1 VRECQ
6 GPFAVAGEHRLSVG
20 EDGGAGGGVAGVA
33 DRDVARQIAQDSLIE
48 DVRDE
53 PHAAVGSR
61 HAFPIHSHHPRG
73 LLPPMLQ
80 AVETEVCDAGCVG
93 NAGDAD
99 DAAHFAV
106 NLPCVGI
113 RSRNIPV

>member
-1 VRECQ
+1 RRR
-6 GPFAVAGEHRLSVG
+6 HTRSK
-20 EDGGAGGGVAGVA
+20 
-33 DRDVARQIAQDSLIE
+33 RDWSS
-48 DVRDE
+48 DVCSSDL
-53 PHAAVGSR
+53 AAMGSG
-61 HAFPIHSHHPRG
+61 HAFPIQSHHPRG

-80 AVETEVCDAGCVG
+80 AIETEVGDAGCVG

-113 RSRNIPV
+113 RSRNIPVGRASCRERVYISMEEQ